1 VEVGE
6 TTEQDFYSRKKILFE
21 KVELFCCLIKANSK
35 QHFVKETTWD
45 TELYDFTRNI
55 DKAKL
60 EMTQWEI
67 LLENEKSDSNQFLQS
82 IELNWE
88 RRKLARKNIRES
100 LKQKIKM
107 RTAKFSSKLSA
118 TNLRNEV
125 RKRSVEVEVE
135 WFDLR
140 LKSLDGICYLRMN
153 DLCNE
158 RYKARRRCLD
168 QFEKYD
174 RNIGSL
180 YVYKLSL
187 RIRQNLLNEE
197 YAILQDHLV
206 AQRSL
211 YKRLKE
217 ESELDVK
224 RAFLANVEYFRANH
238 AARIIQRNW
247 KLYCARMSWKK
258 RKSRRY

>member
-1 VEVGE
+1 M
-6 TTEQDFYSRKKILFE
+6 
-21 KVELFCCLIKANSK
+21 KANSK

-45 TELYDFTRNI
+45 TGLCDFTRII

-67 LLENEKSDSNQFLQS
+67 LLENERSDSNQFLRS
-82 IELNWE
+82 FELNWE
-88 RRKLARKNIRES
+88 RAKLARKNIQES
-100 LKQKIKM
+100 LEQKIKI

-118 TNLRNEV
+118 TNLKNEV
-125 RKRSVEVEVE
+125 RKRSVKVEVE
-135 WFDLR
+135 RFDLR
-140 LKSLDGICYLRMN
+140 MKSLDGICYLRMN

-158 RYKARRRCLD
+158 RYKARERCLG

-187 RIRQNLLNEE
+187 RIRQNLLNKE

-206 AQRSL
+206 AQRRFH
-211 YKRLKE
+211 KRLKE
-217 ESELDVK
+217 ESELDVR
-224 RAFLANVEYFRANH
+224 RAFLANVEYFRSNH

-258 RKSRRY
+258 RKSRRLTQN